1 MPSDFGWNAVQLDDA
16 APGFWV
22 PIRRRISAAQRRKFC
37 AEGAGERAAIQ
48 AAPAA
53 GTGAGTLGV
62 SAQTPAANGRATRVI
77 YGENRG
83 PLRLLP
89 ARGNRQT
96 RGRLIA
102 APTVES
108 QVGAGDAP
116 ACVSCQRLPCVWG
129 AVSRSETEG
138 LYWPEPAEGGPNRC
152 KCAGASGL
160 SASGGAL
167 FTAEKFRK
175 RAGGCGPRTSMGLR
189 GVHPKKRRRPGRYAP
204 PSCPAPYCLPLPGF
218 ARASGIGQSLRL
230 QNFSLRPHELPRNAG
245 WMLHTAVFAH
255 KYCRPHRRGGYQPP
269 AWPRCLSALAER
281 TRQQFNRR
289 GAHCASV
296 PRQQPLVAG
305 AVVARGRLSRRA
317 PVAAR
322 DCLRLA
328 TACWNRTPDTG
339 GNTGRP
345 YTPPHPAG
353 LRPARARRRI
363 GKFCDGFSSAWDG

>member
-48 AAPAA
+48 VAPAA

-138 LYWPEPAEGGPNRC
+138 LYWPEPAEGEPNRC
-152 KCAGASGL
+152 ECAGDL
-160 SASGGAL
+160 
-167 FTAEKFRK
+167 
-175 RAGGCGPRTSMGLR
+175 P
-189 GVHPKKRRRPGRYAP
+189 
-204 PSCPAPYCLPLPGF
+204 CLPPAGHFSPRKSAENTPGAAAPGLPWSCAACIPRKGV
-218 ARASGIGQSLRL
+218 AQAVTLHRAV
-230 QNFSLRPHELPRNAG
+230 PP
-245 WMLHTAVFAH
+245 HTACPFPAS
-255 KYCRPHRRGGYQPP
+255 RGPVEADNRYGY
-269 AWPRCLSALAER
+269 R
-281 TRQQFNRR
+281 TF
-289 GAHCASV
+289 H
-296 PRQQPLVAG
+296 
-305 AVVARGRLSRRA
+305 
-317 PVAAR
+317 
-322 DCLRLA
+322 
-328 TACWNRTPDTG
+328 
-339 GNTGRP
+339 
-345 YTPPHPAG
+345 
-353 LRPARARRRI
+353 
-363 GKFCDGFSSAWDG
+363 